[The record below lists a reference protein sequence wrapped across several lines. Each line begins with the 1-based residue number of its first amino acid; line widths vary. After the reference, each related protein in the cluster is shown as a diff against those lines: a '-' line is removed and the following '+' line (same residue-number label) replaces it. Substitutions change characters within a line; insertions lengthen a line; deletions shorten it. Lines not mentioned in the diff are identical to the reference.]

1 MQTAKV
7 PLQTQNRIDN
17 DEVDTVTEKD
27 QNENEE
33 EVKAAA
39 NKTTSK
45 PKGINSKDRTRAME
59 EDQSVAEI
67 RRWLRE
73 ACDRKPAAK
82 REFRSMTKT
91 GSNFSSDFEKKEDKK
106 RR

>member
-1 MQTAKV
+1 M
-7 PLQTQNRIDN
+7 
-17 DEVDTVTEKD
+17 TEKD

-39 NKTTSK
+39 NKTSSK
-45 PKGINSKDRTRAME
+45 PKGINSKDRTRTME

-82 REFRSMTKT
+82 EVRSMTKT
-91 GSNFSSDFEKKEDKK
+91 SNYSSDFDMKD
-106 RR
+106 RDD